1 MHLVEDFIAALQMYI
16 EKALLKIIFQNN
28 NMAKIKTKRERV
40 KFASDNVAGA
50 CPEVLDAIIKA
61 NDGDSTPYGNDQIS
75 TKLQDKFSEIFEK
88 EVIVFP
94 TASGTAANAL
104 ALSTMT
110 PSFGNIYCH
119 KLSHINT
126 DECGAPEFYTGGGKL
141 VTLQGIDGKIT
152 DKELDKAIGGK
163 GIVHHTQPSSV
174 SITQV
179 CETGEVYQLDEIK
192 KISKITH
199 KHNLNLH
206 MDGARFANALV
217 SLDVTPAEM
226 TWKSGVDVLSF
237 GATKNGCLAAEAIIF
252 FKKDLVGNIAFLM
265 KRAGHLLSKMRFV
278 SAQLDAYISN
288 DVWLRNAKH
297 ANKMGK
303 RLSEGLSHHSD
314 VKLSYPTEANEV
326 FAKFPR
332 NMIEHLNSEG
342 YKMNEE
348 ELDGKSVRLVAA
360 WNTQEEDVDGL
371 LETLKKSN

>member
-1 MHLVEDFIAALQMYI
+1 
-16 EKALLKIIFQNN
+16 
-28 NMAKIKTKRERV
+28 MAKIKTKRDRI

-50 CPEVLDAIIKA
+50 CPEVLDAVIKA
-61 NDGDSTPYGNDQIS
+61 NEGDSTPYGNDQIS
-75 TKLQDKFSEIFEK
+75 TELQDKFSEIFEK

-141 VTLQGIDGKIT
+141 VTLQGVKGKIT
-152 DKELDKAIGGK
+152 ANELDESITGA

-192 KISKITH
+192 KISDVTH
-199 KHNLNLH
+199 KHNLNMH

-217 SLDVTPAEM
+217 SLDCSPAEM
-226 TWKSGVDVLSF
+226 TWKSGIDVLSF

-252 FKKDLVGNIAFLM
+252 FKKDLVGNTAFLM

-278 SAQLDAYISN
+278 SAQLDAYITN
-288 DVWLRNAKH
+288 DVWLKNARR
-297 ANKMGK
+297 ANDMGK
-303 RLSEGLSHHSD
+303 RLSEGLNNHSD
-314 VKLSYPTEANEV
+314 INLSYPTEANEV
-326 FAKFPR
+326 FATFPR
-332 NMIEHLNSEG
+332 NKIEHLNSEG
-342 YKMNEE
+342 YAINEDE
-348 ELDGKSVRLVAA
+348 WDGKAVRLVAA
-360 WNTQEEDVDGL
+360 WNTKDIDVDEF
-371 LETLKKSN
+371 LEILKRSN

>member
-1 MHLVEDFIAALQMYI
+1 
-16 EKALLKIIFQNN
+16 
-28 NMAKIKTKRERV
+28 MAKIKTKRERV

-61 NDGDSTPYGNDQIS
+61 NEGDSTPYGNDQIS
-75 TKLQDKFSEIFEK
+75 TELQDKFSEIFEK

-141 VTLQGIDGKIT
+141 VALQGVKGKIT
-152 DKELDKAIGGK
+152 ADELDEAISGK

-179 CETGEVYQLDEIK
+179 CETGEVYQLEEIK
-192 KISKITH
+192 KISDIAH
-199 KHNLNLH
+199 NHNLNMH

-226 TWKSGVDVLSF
+226 TWKSGIDVLSF
-237 GATKNGCLAAEAIIF
+237 GATKNGCLAAEAIVF
-252 FKKDLVGNIAFLM
+252 FKKDLVGNVAFLM

-288 DVWLRNAKH
+288 DVWLKNAKH

-303 RLSEGLSHHSD
+303 RLSEGLNTHSD
-314 VKLSYPTEANEV
+314 INLFYPTEDNEI
-326 FAKFPR
+326 FDTFPR
-332 NMIEHLNSEG
+332 NKIDHLNSEG
-342 YKMNEE
+342 YTINEDE
-348 ELDGKSVRLVAA
+348 WDGKAVRLVTA
-360 WNTQEEDVDGL
+360 WNTKDNDIDEFLGIL
-371 LETLKKSN
+371 NKTN

>member
-1 MHLVEDFIAALQMYI
+1 MS
-16 EKALLKIIFQNN
+16 
-28 NMAKIKTKRERV
+28 KIKTKRERV

-75 TKLQDKFSEIFEK
+75 TELQDKFSEIFEK

-104 ALSTMT
+104 ALATMT
-110 PSFGNIYCH
+110 PSFGNVYCH

-141 VTLQGIDGKIT
+141 VTLNGVKGKIT
-152 DKELDKAIGGK
+152 AEELDQAISGK

-192 KISKITH
+192 KISEVTH
-199 KHNLNLH
+199 KHNLNIH

-217 SLDVTPAEM
+217 SLNATPAEM
-226 TWKSGVDVLSF
+226 TWKSGIDVLSF
-237 GATKNGCLAAEAIIF
+237 GATKNGCIAAEAIIF
-252 FKKDLVGNIAFLM
+252 FKKDLVGNVAFLM

-303 RLSEGLSHHSD
+303 KLSDGLKDHSD
-314 VKLSYPTEANEV
+314 INLAYPTEANEV
-326 FAKFPR
+326 FATFPR
-332 NMIEHLNSEG
+332 NKIDHLNSEG
-342 YKMNEE
+342 YQINEDE
-348 ELDGKSVRLVAA
+348 WDGKAVRLVAA
-360 WNTQEEDVDGL
+360 WNTQDADVDHL
-371 LETLKKSN
+371 LNSLKNSN

>member
-1 MHLVEDFIAALQMYI
+1 
-16 EKALLKIIFQNN
+16 
-28 NMAKIKTKRERV
+28 MAKIKTKRERV

-50 CPEVLDAIIKA
+50 CPEVLDAVIKA
-61 NDGDSTPYGNDQIS
+61 NEGDSTPYGNDQIS
-75 TKLQDKFSEIFEK
+75 TELQDKFSEIFEK

-141 VTLQGIDGKIT
+141 VTLQGIKGKIT
-152 DKELDKAIGGK
+152 ANELDESVTGA

-192 KISKITH
+192 KISDVAH
-199 KHNLNLH
+199 NHNLNMH

-226 TWKSGVDVLSF
+226 TWKSGIDVLSF

-252 FKKDLVGNIAFLM
+252 FKKDLVGNTAFLM

-278 SAQLDAYISN
+278 SAQLDAYITN
-288 DVWLRNAKH
+288 DVWLKNARH

-303 RLSEGLSHHSD
+303 RLSEGLNNYSD
-314 VKLSYPTEANEV
+314 INLSYPTEANEV
-326 FAKFPR
+326 FATFPR
-332 NMIEHLNSEG
+332 NKIEHLNSEG
-342 YKMNEE
+342 YTINEDE
-348 ELDGKSVRLVAA
+348 WDGKAVRLVAA
-360 WNTQEEDVDGL
+360 WNTKDNDVDEF
-371 LETLKKSN
+371 LEILKKSN

>member
-1 MHLVEDFIAALQMYI
+1 
-16 EKALLKIIFQNN
+16 
-28 NMAKIKTKRERV
+28 MAKIKTKRDRI

-50 CPEVLDAIIKA
+50 CPEVLDAVIKA
-61 NDGDSTPYGNDQIS
+61 NEGDSTPYGNDQIS
-75 TKLQDKFSEIFEK
+75 TELQDKFSEIFEK

-104 ALSTMT
+104 ALSTLT

-141 VTLQGIDGKIT
+141 VTLQGVKGKIT
-152 DKELDKAIGGK
+152 ANELDESITGA

-192 KISKITH
+192 KISDVTH
-199 KHNLNLH
+199 KHNLNMH

-217 SLDVTPAEM
+217 SLDCSPAEM
-226 TWKSGVDVLSF
+226 TWKSGIDVLSF

-252 FKKDLVGNIAFLM
+252 FKKDLVGNTAFLM

-278 SAQLDAYISN
+278 SAQLDAYITN
-288 DVWLRNAKH
+288 DIWLKNARH
-297 ANKMGK
+297 ANDMGK
-303 RLSEGLSHHSD
+303 RLSEGLNNHSD
-314 VKLSYPTEANEV
+314 ISLSYPTEANEV
-326 FAKFPR
+326 FATFPR
-332 NMIEHLNSEG
+332 NKIEHLNSEG
-342 YKMNEE
+342 YTINEDE
-348 ELDGKSVRLVAA
+348 WDGKAVRLVTA
-360 WNTQEEDVDGL
+360 WNTKDNDVDEF
-371 LETLKKSN
+371 LEILKKSN

>member
-1 MHLVEDFIAALQMYI
+1 
-16 EKALLKIIFQNN
+16 
-28 NMAKIKTKRERV
+28 MAKITTKRERV

-75 TKLQDKFSEIFEK
+75 TELQDKFSKIFEK

-141 VTLQGIDGKIT
+141 VPLNGINGKIT
-152 DKELDKAIGGK
+152 ADELNNTIGGK

-179 CETGEVYQLDEIK
+179 CESGEVYQLDEIK
-192 KISKITH
+192 NISEITH
-199 KHNLNLH
+199 KHNLNIH

-217 SLDVTPAEM
+217 SLDATPAEM
-226 TWKSGVDVLSF
+226 TWKSGIDVLSF
-237 GATKNGCLAAEAIIF
+237 GATKNGCIAAEAIIF
-252 FKKDLVGNIAFLM
+252 FNKDLVGNIAFLM

-278 SAQLDAYISN
+278 SAQLDAYISD
-288 DVWLRNAKH
+288 DVWLRNARH

-303 RLSEGLSHHSD
+303 KLSEGLNNHSD
-314 VKLSYPTEANEV
+314 IKLAYPTEANEV
-326 FAKFPR
+326 FATFPR
-332 NMIEHLNSEG
+332 NKIEHLNSKG
-342 YKMNEE
+342 YKMNED
-348 ELDGKSVRLVAA
+348 ELDGKAVRLVTA
-360 WNTQEEDVDGL
+360 WNTKDSDVDEL
-371 LETLKKSN
+371 IETLKDSN

>member
-1 MHLVEDFIAALQMYI
+1 
-16 EKALLKIIFQNN
+16 
-28 NMAKIKTKRERV
+28 MAKIKTKRERV
-40 KFASDNVAGA
+40 KFASDNVVGA
-50 CPEVLDAIIKA
+50 CPEVLEAIIKA
-61 NDGDSTPYGNDQIS
+61 NEGDSTPYGNDQIS
-75 TKLQDKFSEIFEK
+75 KELQDKFSEIFEK

-94 TASGTAANAL
+94 TTSGTAANAL

-141 VTLQGIDGKIT
+141 VTLQGIKGKIT
-152 DKELDKAIGGK
+152 AEELDKSITGA

-192 KISKITH
+192 KISDVAH
-199 KHNLNLH
+199 NHNLNMH

-226 TWKSGVDVLSF
+226 TWKSGIDVLSF

-252 FKKDLVGNIAFLM
+252 FKKELVGNLAFLM

-288 DVWLRNAKH
+288 GVWIKNAKH
-297 ANKMGK
+297 ANKMVK
-303 RLSEGLSHHSD
+303 RLSEGLNNHSD
-314 VKLSYPTEANEV
+314 INLSYPTEANEI
-326 FAKFPR
+326 FATFPK
-332 NMIEHLNSEG
+332 NKIDHLNSEG
-342 YKMNEE
+342 YTINEDE
-348 ELDGKSVRLVAA
+348 WDGKAVRLVTS
-360 WNTQEEDVDGL
+360 WNTKVSDVNSFL
-371 LETLKKSN
+371 NIIK